1 MNFPLL
7 TLPAIVLSTVWA
19 PLAIFSFPLQKKE
32 DIFFSSPEE
41 GEKQTNK
48 QTKQQIKYPPSY
60 HIWPVLTNVMNKDR
74 NYICLHEA
82 WFIFRGEV
90 PRRCA
95 RDYLCPLLFYLPCW
109 DIYMAPTTVPKCI
122 GTYSYSYNTQVRRRD
137 YMGYLRSEVWSRTDH
152 YTDFTSTW
160 SVGVYQPFLYKSTP
174 SPIPKTFR
182 LLKKSS
188 GIPILEALL
197 ERNQWL

>member
-1 MNFPLL
+1 
-7 TLPAIVLSTVWA
+7 
-19 PLAIFSFPLQKKE
+19 
-32 DIFFSSPEE
+32 
-41 GEKQTNK
+41 
-48 QTKQQIKYPPSY
+48 
-60 HIWPVLTNVMNKDR
+60 MNKDR

-109 DIYMAPTTVPKCI
+109 DIYMAPTTVPKYI
-122 GTYSYSYNTQVRRRD
+122 WTYSYSYNTQAKRRY

-160 SVGVYQPFLYKSTP
+160 SVDVYQPFLYKSTP

-182 LLKKSS
+182 LLKESS
-188 GIPILEALL
+188 GNSRLGGFIGKEPMVVMNRCLAHSSFFWSTSNALAV
-197 ERNQWL
+197 NINKTS